1 MFPVVARNGV
11 QPGGIK
17 VGEVAGAAVPGQHAD
32 RPLLR
37 AGAQLQVAEVVD
49 ARGAEVPRDAAAGAV
64 VVAEEGERRP
74 GAADDRP
81 NLLAAAVGA
90 DGVAR
95 RLVRQQ
101 HVKAGA
107 AQRRRAALADPG
119 ARWDPLAGAR
129 GAVVDAP

>member
-1 MFPVVARNGV
+1 MATSARGGSCVSSMFPVVARDGAQPSGV
-11 QPGGIK
+11 E
-17 VGEVAGAAVPGQHAD
+17 VGEVAGTAVPGQHAD
-32 RPLLR
+32 RPLLS

-49 ARGAEVPRDAAAGAV
+49 ARAAEVPLDPAARAV

-81 NLLAAAVGA
+81 DLLAAAVGE
-90 DGVAR
+90 DSVAW

-107 AQRRRAALADPG
+107 AQRRRAAVADP
-119 ARWDPLAGAR
+119 
-129 GAVVDAP
+129 